1 MNVQLLSLCSDMDEH
16 KYVLTTLSA
25 ENDLSEVA
33 DVISIVKYN
42 RRMLVPFS
50 SY

>member
-16 KYVLTTLSA
+16 KYVITTLST
-25 ENDLSEVA
+25 ENELSEVT

-42 RRMLVPFS
+42 CRMLVPFS